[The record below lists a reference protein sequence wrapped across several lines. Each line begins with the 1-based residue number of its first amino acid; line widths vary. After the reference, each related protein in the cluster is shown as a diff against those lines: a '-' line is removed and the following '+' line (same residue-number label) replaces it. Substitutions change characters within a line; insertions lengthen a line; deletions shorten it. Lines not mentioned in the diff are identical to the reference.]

1 MISISSPIDRGAIH
15 QQAAAC
21 FGYFDEWF
29 DEAAF
34 GNTNLKRDFYF
45 GAVKLTEN
53 NGQTRL

>member
-34 GNTNLKRDFYF
+34 GSTNLKR
-45 GAVKLTEN
+45 A
-53 NGQTRL
+53 